1 MVSKKK
7 LEIVLSNGMTINQK
21 EISKIMGYIYK
32 NNKKMKFE
40 IDFNN
45 GKDMYKLFKNFRK
58 ELECNILQIQDVVK

>member
-58 ELECNILQIQDVVK
+58 ELESNILQIQEVVK

>member
-58 ELECNILQIQDVVK
+58 ELESNILQIQDVVK